1 MMEEKI
7 NQTTDLLVFFLFQKY
22 MKDAFIVNYTI
33 ILIKVFIQNT
43 NVTFEKASVLSMPF
57 SCDENLTKKLC
68 AAILTD
74 LSEVF
79 YSICHDLL
87 IAKLNA
93 YGFD

>member
-1 MMEEKI
+1 M
-7 NQTTDLLVFFLFQKY
+7 FQKY

-74 LSEVF
+74 LSKVF
-79 YSICHDLL
+79 YSICHNLL